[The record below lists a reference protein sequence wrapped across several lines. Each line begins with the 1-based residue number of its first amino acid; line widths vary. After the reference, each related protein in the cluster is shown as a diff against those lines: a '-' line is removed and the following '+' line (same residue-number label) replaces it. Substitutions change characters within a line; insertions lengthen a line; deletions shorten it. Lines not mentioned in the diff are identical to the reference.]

1 MKASNTLFSALVIS
15 TALTAHAVA
24 GPAVTV
30 TFKNMG
36 TASATYKV
44 LTNNEA
50 LTKTN
55 ANPQPVAVV
64 PAGEID
70 LYKIQSNQSPLVNYA
85 NLRYTIGGKTC
96 VFLATYVS
104 TVGPGGSSIPKWN
117 NTATPSGGANCT
129 AKVTSTNLSTYE
141 WAVEFTMK

>member
-1 MKASNTLFSALVIS
+1 MKASKTIFSALLIS
-15 TALTAHAVA
+15 AALAGPVLA

-30 TFKNMG
+30 TVKNLG
-36 TASATYKV
+36 TATANYKV

-50 LTKTN
+50 ITKVATN
-55 ANPQPVAVV
+55 PTPRDSIPV
-64 PAGEID
+64 GEID
-70 LYKIQSNQSPLVNYA
+70 VYNVQNNQSQLVTFA

-104 TVGPGGSSIPKWN
+104 TAGPLGSSVPKWN
-117 NTATPSGGANCT
+117 NTATPSGGATCT
-129 AKVTSTNLSTYE
+129 AKVTSTNFSTYE